1 MSMQLKFSKRDSIR
15 QSLAKRLLKFVVFF
29 VAITILIFLLDK
41 FNFPSPEEN
50 IKKNITNEII
60 KLK

>member
-1 MSMQLKFSKRDSIR
+1 MQINYNNQFSEKTSIKRKIIN
-15 QSLAKRLLKFVVFF
+15 F
-29 VAITILIFLLDK
+29 LIFIIITLLGLFILSK
-41 FNFPSPEEN
+41 FNFPAPKQE

>member
-1 MSMQLKFSKRDSIR
+1 MQLNYNSRFSSKVSTKKKIIN
-15 QSLAKRLLKFVVFF
+15 FF
-29 VAITILIFLLDK
+29 LYLFAFLLVLFLLSK
-41 FNFPSPEEN
+41 INFPAPKED

>member
-1 MSMQLKFSKRDSIR
+1 MQFNYNRPIR
-15 QSLAKRLLKFVVFF
+15 PRVSTKKKIINFFLYILA
-29 VAITILIFLLDK
+29 FLLVLFLLSK
-41 FNFPSPEEN
+41 FNFPAPKQE

>member
-1 MSMQLKFSKRDSIR
+1 MQFNYNSRLSSKVST
-15 QSLAKRLLKFVVFF
+15 KRTIILFFLYVF
-29 VAITILIFLLDK
+29 AFLLILFLLSK
-41 FNFPSPEEN
+41 FNFPAPNQE

>member
-1 MSMQLKFSKRDSIR
+1 MQFNYNSPFSSKVTTKKKILNFFLYL
-15 QSLAKRLLKFVVFF
+15 LA
-29 VAITILIFLLDK
+29 FLLVLFLLSK
-41 FNFPSPEEN
+41 FNFPAPNQE

>member
-1 MSMQLKFSKRDSIR
+1 MQFNYNSRLSSKVSIKKKIINFFLYV
-15 QSLAKRLLKFVVFF
+15 LA
-29 VAITILIFLLDK
+29 FLLVLFLLSK
-41 FNFPSPEEN
+41 FNFPAPEQE

>member
-1 MSMQLKFSKRDSIR
+1 MQFNYNSRFSSRVSTKKKIFNFILYI
-15 QSLAKRLLKFVVFF
+15 LA
-29 VAITILIFLLDK
+29 FLLVLFLLSK
-41 FNFPSPEEN
+41 FNFPSPKQE

>member
-1 MSMQLKFSKRDSIR
+1 M
-15 QSLAKRLLKFVVFF
+15 ALLL
-29 VAITILIFLLDK
+29 TLFLLSK
-41 FNFPSPEEN
+41 FNFPVPTQE

>member
-1 MSMQLKFSKRDSIR
+1 MQYKFTKQSSLK
-15 QSLAKRLLKFVVFF
+15 QSLLKKIVQ
-29 VAITILIFLLDK
+29 ILIVCLAFSILVFVLDR
-41 FNFPSPEEN
+41 FNFPSPKEN

>member
-1 MSMQLKFSKRDSIR
+1 MQLNYNSRFSSRVSTKKKI
-15 QSLAKRLLKFVVFF
+15 LNFFLYPLVILLV
-29 VAITILIFLLDK
+29 LFLLSK
-41 FNFPSPEEN
+41 FNFPAPKKE

>member
-1 MSMQLKFSKRDSIR
+1 MQLNYNSRFSSTRSTKKKIIN
-15 QSLAKRLLKFVVFF
+15 FF
-29 VAITILIFLLDK
+29 LYALGFFLVLFLLIK
-41 FNFPSPEEN
+41 FNFPAPNQE

>member
-1 MSMQLKFSKRDSIR
+1 MQINYNNRFSEKISIKRKIIN
-15 QSLAKRLLKFVVFF
+15 F
-29 VAITILIFLLDK
+29 LIFIIITLLGLFILSK
-41 FNFPSPEEN
+41 FNFPAPKQE

>member
-1 MSMQLKFSKRDSIR
+1 MQFNYNSRISR
-15 QSLAKRLLKFVVFF
+15 RVTAKRKIINFFLYALAFLVV
-29 VAITILIFLLDK
+29 LFLLSK
-41 FNFPSPEEN
+41 FNFPAPKQQ

>member
-1 MSMQLKFSKRDSIR
+1 MQFNNNSRFTSRVSTKKKIFNFFLYV
-15 QSLAKRLLKFVVFF
+15 LA
-29 VAITILIFLLDK
+29 FLLVLFLLSK
-41 FNFPSPEEN
+41 FNFPAPKEE

>member
-1 MSMQLKFSKRDSIR
+1 MQFNYNSRFTSRVSIKKKIFNFFLYV
-15 QSLAKRLLKFVVFF
+15 LAFLFV
-29 VAITILIFLLDK
+29 LFLLSK
-41 FNFPSPEEN
+41 INFPAPKQE

>member
-1 MSMQLKFSKRDSIR
+1 MQFNYNSRFTSKVSTKKKIIN
-15 QSLAKRLLKFVVFF
+15 FF
-29 VAITILIFLLDK
+29 LYVLGFMMVLFLLSK
-41 FNFPSPEEN
+41 FNFPAPKEE

>member
-1 MSMQLKFSKRDSIR
+1 MQLNYNSRFSSKVSIKKKIFNFFLYV
-15 QSLAKRLLKFVVFF
+15 LA
-29 VAITILIFLLDK
+29 FLLVLFLLSK
-41 FNFPSPEEN
+41 FNFPAPKQE

>member
-1 MSMQLKFSKRDSIR
+1 MQFNYNSHFSSIV
-15 QSLAKRLLKFVVFF
+15 STKKKIINFFLYALA
-29 VAITILIFLLDK
+29 FLLTLFLLSK
-41 FNFPSPEEN
+41 FNFPAPKQE

>member
-1 MSMQLKFSKRDSIR
+1 MQFNYNRRFTSRVSVKKKIINFFLYI
-15 QSLAKRLLKFVVFF
+15 LA
-29 VAITILIFLLDK
+29 FLLVLFLLSK
-41 FNFPSPEEN
+41 FNFPAPKQE

>member
-1 MSMQLKFSKRDSIR
+1 MQFNYNNRLSSKASTKKKIITFSFYIFA
-15 QSLAKRLLKFVVFF
+15 SLLVL
-29 VAITILIFLLDK
+29 FLLSK
-41 FNFPSPEEN
+41 FNFPAPKHE

>member
-1 MSMQLKFSKRDSIR
+1 MQFNYNNRFAPKK
-15 QSLAKRLLKFVVFF
+15 SLTKKIINFLVIVLASFF
-29 VAITILIFLLDK
+29 ALFLLSK
-41 FNFPSPEEN
+41 FNFPSPKQE

>member
-1 MSMQLKFSKRDSIR
+1 MQFNYNSRISAKVSTKRKIINFFLYI
-15 QSLAKRLLKFVVFF
+15 LA
-29 VAITILIFLLDK
+29 FLLVLFLLSK
-41 FNFPSPEEN
+41 FNFPAPKQE